1 VSLETFLS
9 TNRAE
14 LIKRTRAKVAS
25 RSSPQTTAVELEQ
38 GVPLFLSQ
46 LSATLKEIGEVK
58 EGQDARTPLPAKTP
72 SISQSAA
79 AHGLSLLRFGF
90 TIEQVVHD
98 YGDVCQAVTELAQEH
113 GATLSIIE
121 FQTLNRCLD
130 NAIAGAV
137 TSWSQ
142 GRERNMKAE
151 ANEEKES
158 DALKTRLLLLLDQA
172 QGALTALRGGTVG
185 VSGATGEVLR
195 RCLIDLRALIDKG
208 E

>member
-1 VSLETFLS
+1 MLRKSVGAPRDDFRPDVTGSVSCGPARFLLRRPRLWAPRGRDGDRATRDGRERNVSLETFLS

-25 RSSPQTTAVELEQ
+25 RSSPQTTAIELEQ

-98 YGDVCQAVTELAQEH
+98 YGEVCQAVT
-113 GATLSIIE
+113 
-121 FQTLNRCLD
+121 
-130 NAIAGAV
+130 
-137 TSWSQ
+137 
-142 GRERNMKAE
+142 
-151 ANEEKES
+151 
-158 DALKTRLLLLLDQA
+158 
-172 QGALTALRGGTVG
+172 
-185 VSGATGEVLR
+185 
-195 RCLIDLRALIDKG
+195 
-208 E
+208 